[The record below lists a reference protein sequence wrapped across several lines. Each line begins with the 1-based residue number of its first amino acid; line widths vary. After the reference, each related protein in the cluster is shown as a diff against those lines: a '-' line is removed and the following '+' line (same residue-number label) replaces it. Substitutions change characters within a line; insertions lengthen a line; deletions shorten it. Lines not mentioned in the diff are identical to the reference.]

1 MRAGNSES
9 LEGSVSH
16 AGVRAYVQVQDR
28 ARGPSWGLTLVT
40 RTNNPTVPK
49 VPLFEL
55 VKIIYG
61 CATLFGSN
69 SKLRL
74 PGFGFK

>member
-1 MRAGNSES
+1 M
-9 LEGSVSH
+9 
-16 AGVRAYVQVQDR
+16 
-28 ARGPSWGLTLVT
+28 LVT
-40 RTNNPTVPK
+40 RTINPTVPK